1 MNTLLKIL
9 YLFLII
15 SFSSCINAE
24 FQEIESMTK
33 TEFDVNKDLQ
43 AYFKYKLGET
53 KGPIGLH
60 FYIANLYTVQ
70 VLIYKSP
77 DDEVPFLTYFLAKE
91 QFKEINTSEFEDYVY
106 IVIKETYEYYYK
118 DYITIYNPNEKIEL
132 KPGEPLTINNFL
144 SNNKYEI
151 SFSSSENI
159 TLLYNTLNVEN
170 NQRKITI
177 IKDGETIID
186 QGDESNY
193 KYELFPG
200 ELTISVENFVQKGE
214 DEIVPNQDF
223 SLVVYE
229 NKKPY
234 GFTSITK
241 NKILKTNYIYNN
253 EIQTFYYYADI
264 SDNHEYNS
272 INFKLFFKYFLY
284 NNNTKFYTNIIYLE
298 NEITDSD
305 LEKNIPTENKLPYS
319 YDVDSD
325 EYFRIYFHDEKSD
338 AKYKYL
344 LVKVEIIENQY
355 YLGSHNI
362 EVSLGDEIKI
372 VDLREIEYNNVTS
385 LREQLIDYIPMYLKI
400 ELNPDEKYL
409 LTSQNQDLTLFIIG
423 DLINGNNEINEN
435 YLTSTNEIIII
446 SGIEVLTIKLF
457 GSSTNNIDFYIEK
470 MNSAIFLFA
479 ENDRNNEIF
488 EMEMAEEEV
497 KYILGTYNY
506 EKYAYGELPVNYYAT
521 ADSGEFLVYYKDS
534 ISLEST
540 KSLFPSQDSQLQ
552 ELNKKISLDKNI
564 DLFIIKC
571 KKAGSMSIRPVS
583 KKFPETTHLIEQN
596 SVTQIELYDYT
607 EVVQLSTPLGQNSGI
622 VYFSILSVEKEK
634 MTITSDTPGVFEEK
648 TIQNNELFTGSADL
662 SKYKMDQ
669 LAIRVKTAS
678 LEKDIE
684 IIEIIHNKYNT
695 YKKLEEGENKQIT
708 LNNIYIQINESIPKV
723 NVTLEN
729 LQNKKISYGVIKS
742 ATNDDNY
749 LTVANNYPNTT
760 NKEIKEN
767 IEKIEVENIYIENKD
782 EMKPYLYFVLSVLG
796 EEDNLDYNVNI
807 SITEGG
813 DDGSDDDHKEDG
825 GEGEG
830 KEDDSGISTILIV
843 VICLFAAILIGFIA
857 LCIFMIVIKKRNANI
872 EIEDISKTNQ
882 LTQNLTEVDP

>member
-9 YLFLII
+9 YLFLIL

-24 FQEIESMTK
+24 FKEIESMTK

-43 AYFKYKLGET
+43 AFFKYKLGEA

-77 DDEVPFLTYFLAKE
+77 NDKDPTLTYYLAKE
-91 QFKEINTSEFEDYVY
+91 QFKEIDTSEFEDYVY

-159 TLLYNTLNVEN
+159 TLLYNTLNLEN

-177 IKDGETIID
+177 EKDGETIIE

-200 ELTISVENFVQKGE
+200 ELTITVENFVQKGE
-214 DEIVPNQDF
+214 DEIVPGQDF

-241 NKILKTNYIYNN
+241 KEILKTNYIYNN
-253 EIQTFYYYADI
+253 KIQTFYYYADI
-264 SDNHEYNS
+264 SDNHDYNS
-272 INFKLFFKYFLY
+272 INFKLFFKYYLY
-284 NNNTKFYTNIIYLE
+284 NNNTKFYTNIIYLD

-305 LEKNIPTENKLPYS
+305 LEENIPTENKLPFS

-338 AKYKYL
+338 TKYKYL

-362 EVSLGDEIKI
+362 EVSFGDEIFNYDITEVK
-372 VDLREIEYNNVTS
+372 YNIAS
-385 LREQLIDYIPMYLKI
+385 LFRYELIDYIPIYLKI
-400 ELNPDEKYL
+400 KLNPDEKYL
-409 LTSQNQDLTLFIIG
+409 LTSQNQDLTLFIKG
-423 DLINGNNEINEN
+423 DLINENNEVNEN
-435 YLTSTNEIIII
+435 YITSTNEIIIL
-446 SGIEVLTIKLF
+446 SGIEDLTVKLF
-457 GSSTNNIDFYIEK
+457 GSYTNYIDFYIEK
-470 MNSAIFLFA
+470 INSAIFSFA

-488 EMEMAEEEV
+488 EMEMVEGDV
-497 KYILGTYNY
+497 KYVLGTYDY

-534 ISLEST
+534 ISQEST
-540 KSLFPSQDSQLQ
+540 GSLFPSQDSDLQ
-552 ELNKKISLDKNI
+552 ELNKIISLDKNI
-564 DLFIIKC
+564 DLFFIKC

-596 SVTQIELYDYT
+596 SMTQIELYDYT

-684 IIEIIHNKYNT
+684 IVEIIHNKYNT
-695 YKKLEEGENKQIT
+695 YKKLEEGINKQIT

-729 LQNKKISYGVIKS
+729 LQNKKISYGIIKS
-742 ATNDDNY
+742 ASNDDNY

-767 IEKIEVENIYIENKD
+767 IEKIEVNNIYKGNKD

-796 EEDNLDYNVNI
+796 EEDNLDYNVNVI
-807 SITEGG
+807 ITEEG
-813 DDGSDDDHKEDG
+813 DGDDHKEDG
-825 GEGEG
+825 GEG
-830 KEDDSGISTILIV
+830 DDDISTILIV
-843 VICLFAAILIGFIA
+843 VICLVAAILIGFIA
-857 LCIFMIVIKKRNANI
+857 LCIFMIVIKKRNANVDI
-872 EIEDISKTNQ
+872 EQISKNDQ
-882 LTQNLTEVDP
+882 LLTQNLNSQVDP